1 VQEAPSKTTTWTNHN
16 DDNDGEA
23 GGSSV
28 RCISTVVHSN
38 ECQARPPMDHFM
50 RILAETWPNNAYPV
64 KHNLKDYG
72 MMSGFMTSG
81 SLSKGTELIE
91 DPGGSDTTPLFR
103 ENIVMMVYG
112 GPPTKEVPCV

>member
-1 VQEAPSKTTTWTNHN
+1 
-16 DDNDGEA
+16 
-23 GGSSV
+23 V

-50 RILAETWPNNAYPV
+50 RILAEAWPNNAYPV

-91 DPGGSDTTPLFR
+91 DPGGSDTMPLFR

-112 GPPTKEVPCV
+112 GPPPPRRCRVSNLSPRAPAHCDRGYGGSGV